1 MSTAP
6 IVLFAYKR
14 PAHTLAT
21 LEALAACELADQS
34 RLYIYCDG
42 PKTPD
47 DRALTEEVQ
56 AVARS
61 RQWCAEVEVVARE
74 QNRGLAASVIAGV
87 TELCDKYGRV
97 IVLEDDLVVAP
108 NFLRYMNDA
117 LDRYVDEPRVMQISG
132 HMFDAALDI
141 GTDALFMPFV
151 TTWGWATWS
160 RAWAHFDPAMGGYD
174 KLRVDARRRRR
185 FNIDGAYNY
194 FDMLERQRAGVIDSW
209 GIRWNLSVFEN
220 DGLVL
225 YPKRSLVDN
234 RGFDGSG
241 THCGVTEKSDHDALR
256 GHEIAV
262 FPTNVGLDQDYS
274 PVLNYLRNAG
284 GNRYKKLAKAI
295 LSRLGL
301 RRADKKQAI

>member
-14 PAHTLAT
+14 PGHTLAT

-34 RLYIYCDG
+34 RLTIYCDG
-42 PKTPD
+42 PKTPE
-47 DRALTEEVQ
+47 DRALTDEVQ

-87 TELCDKYGRV
+87 TEMCNEYGRV
-97 IVLEDDLVVAP
+97 IVLEDDLIVAP

-117 LDRYVDEPRVMQISG
+117 LDRYVDEPRVMQVSG

-141 GTDALFMPFV
+141 DADALFMPFV

-160 RAWAHFDPAMGGYD
+160 RAWAHFDPAMSGYD
-174 KLRVDARRRRR
+174 KLADDAKRRRR
-185 FNIDGAYNY
+185 FNLDGAYNY

-209 GIRWNLSVFEN
+209 GIRWNLSVFEK

-241 THCGVTEKSDHDALR
+241 THCGVADNSDAGNLR
-256 GHEIAV
+256 GHDVVV
-262 FPTNVGLDQDYS
+262 FPKTVGLDQDYS
-274 PVLNYLRNAG
+274 PVLTYLVG
-284 GNRYKKLAKAI
+284 GSRYKRFAKAV
-295 LSRLGL
+295 LTRLGL
-301 RRADKKQAI
+301 R